1 MGNFKEFS
9 IEVEELWTEMR
20 GDSLTEI
27 KKEFPHIAPEAA
39 SMISLERMLPRFVAG
54 VTMLR
59 LNTETEEP
67 KETKEI
73 KNVKRRKASKSDDK
87 QLKFKI
93 DGPT

>member
-59 LNTETEEP
+59 LKVQNRWTYLRTC
-67 KETKEI
+67 KEAGGQS
-73 KNVKRRKASKSDDK
+73 R
-87 QLKFKI
+87 
-93 DGPT
+93 